1 MLQYFTTFGD
11 DGISVAIMFRA
22 HIQKGV
28 DGGSGCKQMRQIYHL
43 SGSYD
48 P

>member
-1 MLQYFTTFGD
+1 MLQYLFTTFGD

-28 DGGSGCKQMRQIYHL
+28 DGGFCCK
-43 SGSYD
+43 
-48 P
+48 